1 MFTECLCIQ
10 DGSTALM
17 FACENR
23 NIEIVKRLLDVPG
36 CNAGLEDN
44 VSILPVCLSPT

>member
-1 MFTECLCIQ
+1 MQ